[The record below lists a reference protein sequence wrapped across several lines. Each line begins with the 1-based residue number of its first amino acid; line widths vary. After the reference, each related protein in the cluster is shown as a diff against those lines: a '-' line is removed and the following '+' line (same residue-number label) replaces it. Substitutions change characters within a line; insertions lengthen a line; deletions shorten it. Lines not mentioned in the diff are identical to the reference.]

1 MDCCFFLF
9 CCPLY
14 SSMKYPISTFCLLLL
29 CFSPRAQAPLSAL
42 TPVTIHL
49 QTSQPPL
56 TLASPFRYFEVI
68 DARPDTARIGIHAFV
83 PTIGHPHNRQLVF
96 PQRAASEIA
105 HYLNSR
111 FTRPNAPYTA
121 LIVLRSLWLSDA
133 NYLREDRVKNPE
145 ILYDRTHIRLKA
157 EIYAVSDSSYIP
169 VLRYDTLQA
178 YKRSNVYNN
187 LTTYYSL
194 WEQDL
199 AAVVD
204 DMADSASGL
213 AVAKADRGRR
223 IHLED
228 ILNYNH
234 SRFDNA
240 ITGNTA
246 LVNGVYANFEEFRN
260 NAPSIKEFEV
270 RTEKKNLILYLHDAG
285 GTTSYSHDAW
295 GCSDGKSIYIMRDG
309 MLYPIFKEG
318 KSFYFYAMAY
328 KEELTHNNN
337 GIHAPWQR
345 VDDAPAA
352 NAPEPSRKPY
362 LLNTDTRS
370 RPLEKRIFTVDMDSG
385 KVY

>member
-1 MDCCFFLF
+1 MKHQISFFCGLLF
-9 CCPLY
+9 LLPGIAQTK
-14 SSMKYPISTFCLLLL
+14 SSLNSLPAITINLKNGDDPPIRPSA
-29 CFSPRAQAPLSAL
+29 FSRF
-42 TPVTIHL
+42 V
-49 QTSQPPL
+49 
-56 TLASPFRYFEVI
+56 VI

-83 PTIGHPHNRQLVF
+83 PAIIGHPHNRQLVF

-111 FTRPNAPYTA
+111 FTRPDAPYTA

-157 EIYAVSDSSYIP
+157 EIYAVSDSFYIP

-213 AVAKADRGRR
+213 AVAKVGRGKR
-223 IHLED
+223 IHMED
-228 ILNYNH
+228 ILHYNH

-240 ITGNTA
+240 ITGDTA
-246 LVNGVYANFEEFRN
+246 LVTGVYANFEEFRN
-260 NAPSIKEFEV
+260 NAPSVKEFEV
-270 RTEKKNLILYLHDAG
+270 RTEKKNLLLYLHDAG
-285 GTTSYSHDAW
+285 GTSFYSHDAW

-318 KSFYFYAMAY
+318 NGFYFYALAY
-328 KEELTHNNN
+328 KEELTHKNTN
-337 GIHAPWQR
+337 GAVLLPWQQ
-345 VDDAPAA
+345 VDDAPTDI
-352 NAPEPSRKPY
+352 APEPTRQPY
-362 LLNTDTRS
+362 VLNRDSRS
-370 RPLEKRIFTVDMDSG
+370 RPLQQRIFTVDMDSG